1 MAKDQLLMNTQ
12 EGWRVPDMRQFVM
25 DQEEVRYF
33 EHNGHKTYFS
43 PSMRSHSICTLHY
56 GRLLAG
62 QFCQ

>member
-33 EHNGHKTYFS
+33 EHNSHKTYFS
-43 PSMRSHSICTLHY
+43 PYLILYVLYIMDGC
-56 GRLLAG
+56 
-62 QFCQ
+62 